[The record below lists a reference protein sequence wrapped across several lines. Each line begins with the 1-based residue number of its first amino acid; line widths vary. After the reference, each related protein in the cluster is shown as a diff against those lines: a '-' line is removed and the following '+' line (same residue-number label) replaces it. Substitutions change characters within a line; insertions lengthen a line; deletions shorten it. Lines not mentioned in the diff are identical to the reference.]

1 MGLESEMR
9 IEERGH
15 RHPAT
20 WTPLAS
26 VRPDSRDWHVAHVP
40 VVELSDVHW
49 DRPAS
54 AARRGDGPLLCA
66 FTSCDAVVA
75 GELPHGQGTGAHPHA
90 VLVCILR
97 EDNDRVVFD
106 RLMLEAGPRPRRF
119 DAEGAAA
126 RP

>member
-1 MGLESEMR
+1 MTLRESGNR
-9 IEERGH
+9 H
-15 RHPAT
+15 RVSRAPI
-20 WTPLAS
+20 AS

-54 AARRGDGPLLCA
+54 AARRDDAPLLCA

-75 GELPHGQGTGAHPHA
+75 GELPHGPGSHPHPHA
-90 VLVCILR
+90 VRVCILR

-106 RLMLEAGPRPRRF
+106 RLILEAGPPPRRPE
-119 DAEGAAA
+119 DLAAAA
-126 RP
+126 RI